1 MYKNFK
7 AISIIGA
14 RSGSIGIKHKNVKKL
29 NNRPLLYWIIKTAL
43 KSKYLDRVLVST
55 DSAYYQKLSIK
66 YGAETPFLRPKKIS
80 RSKSGEID
88 YIIHALDWLK
98 KNEDYTPD
106 IIVRLQPTSPF
117 QCAKDIDISIMKLAD
132 DKKAT
137 SAQVVAES
145 DFHPYKALKISRSGY
160 LKPFITKNNNVINR
174 QNLVKSYHRAN
185 IISTKSKFF
194 LKNKKD
200 HIGNFSIK
208 IEIPTLRAI
217 DINNKKDFKIADC
230 INKIYKF
237 LK

>member
-7 AISIIGA
+7 AFSIIGA
-14 RSGSIGIKHKNVKKL
+14 RSGSISIKNKNLKKI

-43 KSKYLDRVLVST
+43 KSKYLDRVFVST

-66 YGAETPFLRPKKIS
+66 YGAEAPFLRPKKIS
-80 RSKSGEID
+80 RSKSREID
-88 YIIHALDWLK
+88 YILHALEWLK
-98 KNEDYTPD
+98 KNEDYNPD

-117 QCAKDIDISIMKLAD
+117 QCAKDIDNSIMKLAD

-160 LKPFITKNNNVINR
+160 LKSFITKNNNVINR

-185 IISTKSKFF
+185 IISTKSKFL

-217 DINNKKDFKIADC
+217 DINNKKDFKIAGC